1 MSALE
6 STFSGVRAGFGD
18 RNAVTMKWGVF
29 KESATWTVLGPLLGF
44 CALLAYFLIY
54 RVGDLAE
61 KITTASQRLEE
72 VNTDLRTDMHSMSA
86 DLHDHLKA
94 VSDDVTKRLGSED
107 LAIHDIRM
115 AMAVFCGHRGPSCT
129 QKLVT
134 QAKSS
139 SQAQAQLVDTA
150 AVTLT
155 TGTEP
160 KVVSEEIK
168 DQLPEMPPGVVGVT
182 TYYATQGGVSKIAKV
197 ILWSNAAESSHWYQD
212 GDMVKTSFVNGDVSL
227 KMKPSAKGQVAEF
240 VESLNATATAL
251 KTSEKTGPPP

>member
-1 MSALE
+1 MAINWS
-6 STFSGVRAGFGD
+6 
-18 RNAVTMKWGVF
+18 VF
-29 KESATWTVLGPLLGF
+29 KEPTTWLALGPLLLG
-44 CALLAYFLIY
+44 CAALGYLLLY
-54 RVGDLAE
+54 RVGDLAD
-61 KITTASQRLEE
+61 KVTTASQRMEQ
-72 VNTDLRTDMHSMSA
+72 VNTDLRADMHSMSG

-155 TGTEP
+155 AGTEP

-182 TYYATQGGVSKIAKV
+182 TYYATEGGVSKIAKV
-197 ILWSNAAESSHWYQD
+197 ILWSNAAESAHWYQD
-212 GDMVKTSFVNGDVSL
+212 GDTVKTSFVNGDVSL
-227 KMKPSAKGQVAEF
+227 KMKPSAKAQVAEF

-251 KTSEKTGPPP
+251 KTSERTGPPP